1 MNNYIR
7 DGGKVRECK
16 ANIIK
21 MNLLQHIY
29 YSIFHWNY
37 FGNALYDVKESFIKF
52 ISSGFWLVNDILKI
66 VLFPI
71 LIAINS
77 IIQLRDN
84 KEDD

>member
-1 MNNYIR
+1 MKYELNR
-7 DGGKVRECK
+7 KQ
-16 ANIIK
+16 IK
-21 MNLLQHIY
+21 
-29 YSIFHWNY
+29 
-37 FGNALYDVKESFIKF
+37 ALYDFAQIF
-52 ISSGFWLVNDILKI
+52 DFGDLHDILKI